1 MSLYSKIIII
11 IVFAPIA
18 AYIGIELIREIAI
31 GINPKLKDHKLN
43 KAWMDFNISAGKLY
57 EALGD
62 TNIITFLRTV
72 ILYIMITAL
81 CWTIFVF
88 TFPFI
93 LLYQMFQFLCFCFG
107 KKYKKEDV
115 AFIFYFNF
123 FKKFYNGEYL

>member
-1 MSLYSKIIII
+1 MLKILYWIIIGLI
-11 IVFAPIA
+11 CTLFGYLA
-18 AYIGIELIREIAI
+18 IEIIREIVI

-43 KAWMDFNISAGKLY
+43 KAWINFNISAGKLY
-57 EALGD
+57 EALGN

-72 ILYIMITAL
+72 ILYIMITVL

-93 LLYQMFQFLCFCFG
+93 LIYQLYQLCSLCFG
-107 KKYKKEDV
+107 KKYKKEDI

>member
-1 MSLYSKIIII
+1 MLKILYWIIIGLI
-11 IVFAPIA
+11 CTLFG
-18 AYIGIELIREIAI
+18 YLSIEIIREIVI

-43 KAWMDFNISAGKLY
+43 KAWINFNISAGKLY
-57 EALGD
+57 EALGN

-72 ILYIMITAL
+72 MLYIMITAL
-81 CWTIFVF
+81 CWIIFIF

-93 LLYQMFQFLCFCFG
+93 LIYQLYQLCSLCFG
-107 KKYKKEDV
+107 KKYKKEDI